1 MLKIR
6 LQRVGR
12 RNLVLYRIVVAEQT
26 APVKGKFIAK
36 IGTYNPKTKI
46 ITLNKEAVLRW
57 LNFGAQPTNTISK
70 LFKKEKIE
78 HKLISVHTFNKKVKK
93 KKDSDKKTN
102 NQLNSPMVESEINK
116 DEKIKENK
124 E

>member
-12 RNLVLYRIVVAEQT
+12 RNLMLYRIVVAEQT

-70 LFKKEKIE
+70 LFKKEKR
-78 HKLISVHTFNKKVKK
+78 
-93 KKDSDKKTN
+93 
-102 NQLNSPMVESEINK
+102 
-116 DEKIKENK
+116 
-124 E
+124 